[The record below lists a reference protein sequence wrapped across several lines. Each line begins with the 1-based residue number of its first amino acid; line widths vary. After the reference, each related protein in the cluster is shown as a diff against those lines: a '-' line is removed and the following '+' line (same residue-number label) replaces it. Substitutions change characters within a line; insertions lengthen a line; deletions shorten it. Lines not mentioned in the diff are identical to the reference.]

1 MIDISITVQS
11 NPRGPGFWKLNT
23 SFLTE
28 IEYVN
33 QIKSTIQAVKEEYQ
47 NDDTMNHALLWEMIK
62 MKSREQSLKYAAAKK
77 AKILKR
83 EEDLEKAIN
92 NLQLQI
98 ETTSDNEGAKHLELE
113 RKKAELENIIAI
125 EYHTKG
131 AILRSKW
138 KKGTTNRE

>member
-62 MKSREQSLKYAAAKK
+62 MKTREQSLKYAAAKK

-83 EEDLEKAIN
+83 EEDLKKAIN

-98 ETTSDNEGAKHLELE
+98 EQQATTKVPN
-113 RKKAELENIIAI
+113 N
-125 EYHTKG
+125 
-131 AILRSKW
+131 
-138 KKGTTNRE
+138 